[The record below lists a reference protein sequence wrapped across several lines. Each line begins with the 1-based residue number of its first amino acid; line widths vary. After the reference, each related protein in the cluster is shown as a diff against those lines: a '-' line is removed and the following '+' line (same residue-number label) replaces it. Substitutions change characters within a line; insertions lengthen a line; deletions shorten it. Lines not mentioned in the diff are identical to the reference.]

1 MRPRRCTRS
10 LALLWLAGLSLALG
24 LLMQAAAPASGKE
37 RLRRLVRLPRVSF
50 QIGVGFDSRR
60 GFGMTLTTPGAGGE
74 IEDLRKAMEGDGRD
88 APRYQRLGALYYD
101 LADSA
106 QARQAWLRAVELY
119 RRQGAEQS
127 DNATLLVGL
136 GEVLGALGRA
146 EEAERLLR
154 KAVKVAPGDW
164 RPQAALGRFLASQ
177 TVVAI
182 ALDAHRALDSSAIA
196 AAGGQ
201 SAEARLEPAQAEKG
215 RKLIAEALACQDRA
229 VEFAPQEVEPYISRA
244 GARCVHAAL
253 NAVLAA
259 AGWDE
264 SQDTLAWTKF
274 LAPAALSDLQTA
286 VRLNGRDFRLLAA
299 AALYEVFLAAGEHG
313 LARMEDLA
321 RGAVW
326 GLLPDGTRQS
336 VRKAMDRLED
346 LTQGSEARPAAGALE
361 ALGILQ
367 YLVVR
372 DLRGAESSLR
382 RAVALDPAREQAWET
397 LILLLALSDRPA
409 ELLPVCE
416 ARLKQRDTAH
426 NRVLVAKACE
436 QLNLQDRTLAEGEA
450 AQRRYPD
457 DLTANL
463 ALVAALL
470 KYNSEPVVLLRA
482 AQLLSK
488 AEQLLGASAS
498 RDELVNVL
506 VIRGLFFGLA
516 DRPDDARAHLRK
528 GLELDPDH
536 PQARE
541 ALELL
546 E

>member
-1 MRPRRCTRS
+1 
-10 LALLWLAGLSLALG
+10 
-24 LLMQAAAPASGKE
+24 
-37 RLRRLVRLPRVSF
+37 
-50 QIGVGFDSRR
+50 
-60 GFGMTLTTPGAGGE
+60 
-74 IEDLRKAMEGDGRD
+74 MEGDGRD

-259 AGWDE
+259 AGGDE
-264 SQDTLAWTKF
+264 SQDTRAWTKF